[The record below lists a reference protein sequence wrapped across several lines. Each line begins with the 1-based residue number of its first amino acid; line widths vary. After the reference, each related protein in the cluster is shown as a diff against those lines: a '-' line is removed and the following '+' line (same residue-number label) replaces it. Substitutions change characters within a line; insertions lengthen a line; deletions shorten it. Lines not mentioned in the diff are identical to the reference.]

1 MIPTLINCT
10 CCIIK
15 PHAIRNG
22 NLGKIIR
29 AITAE
34 KYVITTMKMIQLDNA
49 SAAEFYEVYK
59 GVVPDYM
66 VYFNINSVNKN
77 IHLLILIQ
85 SG

>member
-1 MIPTLINCT
+1 MIPTLTNCT

-15 PHAIRNG
+15 PHAIRDG

-29 AITAE
+29 AITNE
-34 KYVITTMKMIQLDNA
+34 KYVITTMKMFYMDNV

-66 VYFNINSVNKN
+66 VILNMYFYDS
-77 IHLLILIQ
+77 LIFH
-85 SG
+85 